1 MFSMYLIIF
10 SDCKSSLQ
18 RLTKIQIVVF
28 TGGLGNS
35 NLMLLS
41 SNLNQINKELVWLK
55 HHKSLTKHQ
64 FWVMAPLVTRTTK
77 QCPTIARYEKLRLTL
92 KYQHL
97 FCTQLDCCSLVAFW
111 RSRRQ
116 IDWYTS
122 LHYKYFVPGNLLIHI
137 NLILNWNWHHLWYF
151 RLLTAIQSFC
161 GSQHSVKIVW
171 IRSFFWSYFALSG
184 LNTEIDSVN
193 LLAFCNY

>member
-1 MFSMYLIIF
+1 MLPICKGECTPRNKVFKLKIYISEFTGDVMFSMYLIIF

-18 RLTKIQIVVF
+18 PLTKIQIVVS

-41 SNLNQINKELVWLK
+41 SNLNQINKELVRLK
-55 HHKSLTKHQ
+55 HHKSLAKHQ
-64 FWVMAPLVTRTTK
+64 LWIMAPLVTRTTK
-77 QCPTIARYEKLRLTL
+77 QCPTIAQYEKLRLTL

-116 IDWYTS
+116 ID
-122 LHYKYFVPGNLLIHI
+122 
-137 NLILNWNWHHLWYF
+137 
-151 RLLTAIQSFC
+151 
-161 GSQHSVKIVW
+161 
-171 IRSFFWSYFALSG
+171 
-184 LNTEIDSVN
+184 
-193 LLAFCNY
+193 

>member
-10 SDCKSSLQ
+10 SDSKSSLQ
-18 RLTKIQIVVF
+18 PLTKIQIVVS

-41 SNLNQINKELVWLK
+41 SNLNQINKELVRLK
-55 HHKSLTKHQ
+55 HHKSLAKHQ
-64 FWVMAPLVTRTTK
+64 LWIMAPLVTRTTK
-77 QCPTIARYEKLRLTL
+77 QCPTIAQYEKLRLTL

-116 IDWYTS
+116 ID
-122 LHYKYFVPGNLLIHI
+122 
-137 NLILNWNWHHLWYF
+137 
-151 RLLTAIQSFC
+151 
-161 GSQHSVKIVW
+161 
-171 IRSFFWSYFALSG
+171 
-184 LNTEIDSVN
+184 
-193 LLAFCNY
+193 

>member
-1 MFSMYLIIF
+1 MFQLKIYISEFTGDVMFSMYLIIF

-18 RLTKIQIVVF
+18 RLTKIQIVLS

-64 FWVMAPLVTRTTK
+64 FWVMAPLVTRATK
-77 QCPTIARYEKLRLTL
+77 QCPTIAQYEKLRLTL

-111 RSRRQ
+111 RLRRQ

-122 LHYKYFVPGNLLIHI
+122 LHYKYFVPANLLIHI
-137 NLILNWNWHHLWYF
+137 NLMLN
-151 RLLTAIQSFC
+151 
-161 GSQHSVKIVW
+161 
-171 IRSFFWSYFALSG
+171 
-184 LNTEIDSVN
+184 
-193 LLAFCNY
+193 